1 MILVVQ
7 PKFCAKK
14 SVNLFEKKRK
24 DVYCAFALKG
34 YYSFCR
40 CPRDK
45 TLEFEYKM
53 SGEQRFSLVAFRFK
67 SGYQDVYIHCKMTV
81 CRSKEE
87 ESTCAKG
94 CQENENDSRKKREVK
109 DDFLI
114 KQFIGPIKVKG
125 EEDKGMYYS
134 QYTMK
139 DLCQAPLHS
148 SHNAK
153 VICIEI
159 AASNTS

>member
-1 MILVVQ
+1 
-7 PKFCAKK
+7 
-14 SVNLFEKKRK
+14 
-24 DVYCAFALKG
+24 
-34 YYSFCR
+34 
-40 CPRDK
+40 
-45 TLEFEYKM
+45 M

-67 SGYQDVYIHCKMTV
+67 SGYQDVYIHCNMTV

-87 ESTCAKG
+87 ESKCAKG
-94 CQENENDSRKKREVK
+94 CQENKNDSRKKREVK

-114 KQFIGPIKVKG
+114 NQFIGPIKVKG

-139 DLCQAPLHS
+139 DLYQAPLHS

>member
-1 MILVVQ
+1 
-7 PKFCAKK
+7 
-14 SVNLFEKKRK
+14 
-24 DVYCAFALKG
+24 
-34 YYSFCR
+34 
-40 CPRDK
+40 
-45 TLEFEYKM
+45 M

-87 ESTCAKG
+87 ESKCAKG

-139 DLCQAPLHS
+139 DLCQSPLHS